1 MILNRALNRWILGWA
16 LQGGIGLF
24 LLWHHLGN
32 VSYQGAKNISLLV
45 VLSALWIFGLM
56 AAAYDVATG
65 KLPAWLG
72 GLILCLTSLAG
83 YWGQHE
89 GQLGTLL
96 FLAKKDL
103 SNPPQILLL
112 GSLLGVV
119 EIPLF
124 LKKRLLAPF
133 DALWIGAC
141 LLCLP
146 LETGPL
152 FLGLTGVL
160 LFIIGFGLWGK
171 TLRGQKLPMIPAIL
185 LSLWFCLVN

>member
-1 MILNRALNRWILGWA
+1 MTLSWQLGWI

-24 LLWHHLGN
+24 LLWHPLGN
-32 VSYQGAKNISLLV
+32 ISYQGAQNISLLV

-65 KLPAWLG
+65 KFPAWLG
-72 GLILCLTSLAG
+72 GLILCLTLLVG
-83 YWGQHE
+83 YCIQHE

-96 FLAKKDL
+96 FLAEKDL
-103 SNPPQILLL
+103 STPAQIFLL
-112 GSLLGVV
+112 GSLLGVLG
-119 EIPLF
+119 IPMF

-133 DALWIGAC
+133 DALWIGAS

-146 LETGPL
+146 LETAPL

-160 LFIIGFGLWGK
+160 LFIIGVGLWGK
-171 TLRGQKLPMIPAIL
+171 TLRGQKLPMVPAIL